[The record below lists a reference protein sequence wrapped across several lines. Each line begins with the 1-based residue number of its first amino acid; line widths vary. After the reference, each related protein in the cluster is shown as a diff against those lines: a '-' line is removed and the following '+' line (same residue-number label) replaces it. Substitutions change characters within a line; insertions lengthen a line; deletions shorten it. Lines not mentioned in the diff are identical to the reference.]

1 MSSADMLTPTL
12 VIFSGLPGAGKST
25 LANQLAWDLHW
36 PLLRIDD
43 LVVDVSD
50 GAGPA
55 FWDEKIL
62 VLLTLSE
69 AQLALGLSV
78 IVDSVFMGA
87 DRVHAQEIAR
97 SHAAN
102 FRPVYCFVS
111 DEVLWQ
117 QRVTQRVEALQ
128 NPAVATWEQ
137 ISHQREHF
145 AKWDADTALFVDAI
159 LPLAQNQT
167 KIREYVTG
175 QGISLKPLC
184 IPPGGLVQGRYHG

>member
-1 MSSADMLTPTL
+1 MDLNPTL

-25 LANQLAWDLHW
+25 LANQLARDLRW

-43 LVVDVSD
+43 LVVDVPD

-62 VLLTLSE
+62 VLLTLAE
-69 AQLALGLSV
+69 AQLELGVSV
-78 IVDSVFMGA
+78 IVDSVFMGL
-87 DRVHAQEIAR
+87 DRAHAQELAR
-97 SHAAN
+97 SQGAD

-111 DEVLWQ
+111 DEMLWQ
-117 QRVTQRVEALQ
+117 QRVTQRAEMLQ

-145 AKWDADTALFVDAI
+145 AKWDADTALFVDAVSPI
-159 LPLAQNQT
+159 AQNQAAV
-167 KIREYVTG
+167 REYVTG
-175 QGISLKPLC
+175 QNVQLKPLS
-184 IPPGGLVQGRYHG
+184 IPATGLTKGRYHG

>member
-1 MSSADMLTPTL
+1 MSSAATLTPTL

-25 LANQLAWDLHW
+25 LANQLARDLRW

-43 LVVDVSD
+43 VVVDVPD
-50 GAGPA
+50 GAGPS

-62 VLLTLSE
+62 VLLTLAE

-87 DRVHAQEIAR
+87 DRAHAQEIAR
-97 SHAAN
+97 THGAK

-117 QRVTQRVEALQ
+117 QRVTQRAAMLQ

-137 ISHQREHF
+137 IRHQREHF
-145 AKWDADTALFVDAI
+145 AKWDAATALFVDAV
-159 LPLAQNQT
+159 LPLAQNQA
-167 KIREYVTG
+167 KVREYVTR
-175 QGISLKPLC
+175 QGVQLKPLS
-184 IPPGGLVQGRYHG
+184 IPASGLVRGRYHD